1 MGIQKGEE
9 FFQVVQEDLLT
20 VLLQCI
26 GSAEMKEGNSII
38 MKRRLHEPSKEYLEI
53 GFDPYTIS
61 SELGYQ

>member
-9 FFQVVQEDLLT
+9 FFQVVQEDLLI

-38 MKRRLHEPSKEYLEI
+38 MKQRLHEEPSIEYLEI
-53 GFDPYTIS
+53 GFDP
-61 SELGYQ
+61 